1 MINRDFQMKQAR
13 YDMMQILE
21 ILFNKKDVGKI
32 STKIPYDQLR
42 SKLLCFINVILHNKE
57 HVISSICKAD
67 TLDDYTMGHS
77 LNVCMLSVLIGDL
90 LRYDDRALMDL
101 ALSAL
106 LHDIGKRFTPKE
118 LIFKTGG
125 LSDIEF
131 ETIKLHPVDGA
142 DFITSVYP
150 DIPERVV
157 SGIIQHHERMD
168 GRGYPNALSWY
179 DISEYGRIIGIADVY
194 EAFTALRSYHD
205 KRTIEEGVDC
215 IRTSNGLDRNIV
227 ELFVN
232 NTVFYPAGMYVVFSD
247 QTIAVV
253 HTDRFGNVPDVVVP
267 GTSDCLDIGQKRI
280 VSIL

>member
-32 STKIPYDQLR
+32 STKIPYDMLR
-42 SKLLCFINVILHNKE
+42 SKLLRFINIILHNKG